1 VPSDS
6 RRGQGAQALMFNFDI
21 QQSID
26 AVIVALVVTGLLLAG
41 LVWLWRTK

>member
-1 VPSDS
+1 
-6 RRGQGAQALMFNFDI
+6 MFNFDI